1 MKIKKINYEFEP
13 HFEKEDDT
21 WKRHLF
27 FFELKKD
34 FIKDVTE
41 FGFCPYIQ
49 KPCSEQRK
57 DKNIMR
63 FKKVDNF
70 ARTDYIKNL
79 YKKITANNFKKNVKQ
94 NSVSPEKTK
103 NNFVFKKN
111 NSMKEIYYNIL
122 NYLEHYG
129 FRMYKGKIWKYDPY
143 IGYVIGI
150 EVELTRWGTLND
162 VHVCASTYQ
171 SPIDENYTVKHEPL
185 LKTWLHPCSY
195 VREHEGISIYTMGH
209 PNQSVDVTLK
219 QQGEVLLPYL
229 EKYFFPLLQFDE
241 TPEVFLKNLETM
253 QIIECEARN
262 GVLGVIRPELA
273 MEYYRYGDIE
283 NALRI
288 IDLNIIIY

>member
-1 MKIKKINYEFEP
+1 MKA
-13 HFEKEDDT
+13 
-21 WKRHLF
+21 
-27 FFELKKD
+27 
-34 FIKDVTE
+34 V
-41 FGFCPYIQ
+41 
-49 KPCSEQRK
+49 
-57 DKNIMR
+57 
-63 FKKVDNF
+63 V
-70 ARTDYIKNL
+70 
-79 YKKITANNFKKNVKQ
+79 
-94 NSVSPEKTK
+94 
-103 NNFVFKKN
+103 
-111 NSMKEIYYNIL
+111 KEIYHNIL

-288 IDLNIIIY
+288 IDLNIIFCEAKIEEYKAAPMNLSIEERHRMASKWEQNKIKVIDLANKFKHNPEVVNNMIEENRAISEKCCQKFFTSRFFNIKPGQT